1 MKIMLLQYI
10 LIEEQDVNILTKDF
24 SRGKFEFHR
33 SRIGVS
39 DNPFL
44 VEKEC

>member
-1 MKIMLLQYI
+1 MLLQYI
-10 LIEEQDVNILTKDF
+10 PTEEHDANILTKAL
-24 SRGKFEFHR
+24 SRGKFEFHK

-44 VEKEC
+44 VEREC